1 MNELLTDLK
10 VIVAHSFI
18 SSVTIGAMTR
28 RTDAYFERF
37 GFCERQIPEPPAA
50 GLSLIVVI
58 PCFNEPDLI
67 RSLENLRRSERPDAT
82 HEVIVVVNSSA
93 DADASVIQENERT
106 LCEARAWIEGQPEP
120 RLKVHLIDARDL
132 PPRHAGVGLARKIG
146 MDEAL
151 RRLDDVG
158 MVDAGV
164 MLCFDADCSCAPN
177 YLRAV
182 DEHFRAHPM
191 STACSIYFE
200 HPLEGELAP
209 KIYEAIA
216 AYELHLRYYV
226 QALRYAGFP
235 HAYHTIGSSMAVR
248 AQAYMEQGGMNR
260 RQAGEDFYFL
270 HKLIP
275 LGSFTELNST
285 AVYPSPRSSNRV
297 PFGTGRAV
305 SEWLQQPET
314 KTYPFKAFDD
324 LRVFLRSVPLLR
336 TKPGLQEPESIR
348 TFLDQQNFASAFEQ
362 IRGHTATSGAF
373 TKRFFRWFD
382 GFRAMKFV
390 HHARDN
396 FYGEEE
402 VQVASATLLDRMGRL
417 GAAHSIR
424 ELLLTYRKVDRG
436 F

>member
-1 MNELLTDLK
+1 MSAT
-10 VIVAHSFI
+10 IV
-18 SSVTIGAMTR
+18 AMTR

-37 GFCERQIPEPPAA
+37 GFCERQIPEPPAP
-50 GLSLIVVI
+50 GLSLVVVI
-58 PCFNEPDLI
+58 PCFNEPNLVG
-67 RSLENLRRSERPDAT
+67 SLESLRESERPDTA
-82 HEVIVVVNSSA
+82 HEVIVVVNSAA
-93 DADASVIQENERT
+93 DAEASIIEQNERT
-106 LCEARAWIEGQPEP
+106 LRDARAWIDAQPEP
-120 RLKVHLIDARDL
+120 KLTVRLIDARDL

-151 RRLDDVG
+151 RRFDA
-158 MVDAGV
+158 VDTIDSGLI
-164 MLCFDADCSCAPN
+164 LCFDADCACASD

-191 STACSIYFE
+191 SSACSIYFE
-200 HPLEGELAP
+200 HPLEGELAAE
-209 KIYEAIA
+209 IYEAIA

-226 QALRYAGFP
+226 QALRYGGLP

-248 AQAYMEQGGMNR
+248 ARAYMEQGGMNR

-285 AVYPSPRSSNRV
+285 AVYPSPRPSNRV

-305 SEWLQQPET
+305 SEWLQQPGT

-324 LRVFLRSVPLLR
+324 LRVFLQSVASLK
-336 TKPGLQEPESIR
+336 TADVQDMPESIR
-348 TFLDQQNFASAFEQ
+348 TFLVRQDFDAAIAE
-362 IRGHTATSGAF
+362 IGRHTATPAAF
-373 TKRFFRWFD
+373 SKRFFRWFD

-396 FYGEEE
+396 FYGEEAVE
-402 VQVASATLLDRMGRL
+402 VASAKLLGRLDRPAVGD
-417 GAAHSIR
+417 SIE
-424 ELLLTYRKVDRG
+424 ELLLAYRKLNRG
-436 F
+436 L